1 MLLAEKILN
10 LRKKS
15 GWSQEDLAEK
25 MNVSRQ
31 SISKWESARS
41 IPDMNKII
49 LLSEIFG
56 VSTDYLFKDDNEDEG
71 DIVIDKND
79 LVKRVTLDDAL
90 AYIEGKKE
98 ASNQTAIG
106 VLFCILSVAPL
117 FILLTLS
124 DYGLLGMSSTM
135 AIALGF
141 ITLLGMISIGVVF
154 FIRTNQY
161 NTNFENFEDLPFEL
175 DYGVRQIIKEELKS
189 HQPNY
194 LKRVSVAVVLFIM
207 SSAPLITAASIRMPN
222 HIVMTSL
229 VLLFVMIGL
238 GVFIIVPISSVNSA
252 MQLLIEEGDYAPH
265 KKQQMARIKRLGAF
279 YWPFVTAIYIGWS
292 LWTMAWGITWIIWP
306 VSGITFVALIG
317 LIGLLNTRSKTY

>member
-56 VSTDYLFKDDNEDEG
+56 VSTDYLLKDDNEDEG